1 MSPSD
6 LYLLSPEI
14 GLAVVAAVVL
24 ALDLTLGR
32 RGLVTGA
39 AVVGLALPA
48 ALTFVLWGEVA
59 GWWSLLDPLAGEH
72 EGYALPAVGGAL
84 AVDRFALFFKTLF
97 IGSAGLVLLAST
109 RAVDR
114 FSHRSGEYHVLLL
127 LSVVGMMLL
136 AGATEL
142 ITLYVALELSTLPLV
157 ALVAFG
163 GEGRSTEAG
172 LKFLV
177 LGAISSA
184 VLLYGMALTF
194 GFLGSTSLPAMAEA
208 VRAVAAEGSGPF
220 GSPLLAAGVVMM
232 VAGFGFKIAVVPFQ
246 MWVPDVYEGAPT
258 PVTAFLSVASKAA
271 GFAVIL
277 RVFSTAFG
285 SLELDWA
292 LLFAGIAAAS
302 MTVGNL
308 VAIAQSNIKRMLAY
322 STVAHAGYMVVG
334 LAAVA
339 SRAPDGTTLGSSM
352 LLFYLAGYVVTNL
365 GAFFAVIAIA
375 ARTGVEEIAG
385 FAGMGR
391 RTPWVA
397 LALTVCLL
405 SLTGIPPTVGFM
417 AKLFVF
423 TAAIEAGLAWLVVV
437 GVVNSVISAYYY
449 LRVVRVM
456 YGSAPTGEESGA
468 ATAMPLRLA
477 LAATALAV
485 VALGVWPQ
493 TLLRVAD
500 RAVQQVFN

>member
-1 MSPSD
+1 
-6 LYLLSPEI
+6 
-14 GLAVVAAVVL
+14 
-24 ALDLTLGR
+24 
-32 RGLVTGA
+32 
-39 AVVGLALPA
+39 
-48 ALTFVLWGEVA
+48 
-59 GWWSLLDPLAGEH
+59 
-72 EGYALPAVGGAL
+72 
-84 AVDRFALFFKTLF
+84 
-97 IGSAGLVLLAST
+97 
-109 RAVDR
+109 
-114 FSHRSGEYHVLLL
+114 
-127 LSVVGMMLL
+127 
-136 AGATEL
+136 
-142 ITLYVALELSTLPLV
+142 
-157 ALVAFG
+157 
-163 GEGRSTEAG
+163 
-172 LKFLV
+172 
-177 LGAISSA
+177 
-184 VLLYGMALTF
+184 
-194 GFLGSTSLPAMAEA
+194 
-208 VRAVAAEGSGPF
+208 
-220 GSPLLAAGVVMM
+220 
-232 VAGFGFKIAVVPFQ
+232 

-292 LLFAGIAAAS
+292 LLFAVIAAAS

-339 SRAPDGTTLGSSM
+339 SRGPEDGTVLGSSM

-365 GAFFAVIAIA
+365 GAFFAVVAIV
-375 ARTGVEEIAG
+375 ARTGVEEIAS

-423 TAAIEAGLAWLVVV
+423 TAAIEAGLVWLVVL
-437 GVVNSVISAYYY
+437 GVLNSVVSAYYY
-449 LRVVRVM
+449 LRIVRAI
-456 YGSAPTGEESGA
+456 YGSPPTAEESGDR
-468 ATAMPLRLA
+468 TPTPLRLA